1 MAAPKVPIEVDPE
14 SGVWSTD
21 GLPMLYVPRHFF
33 INNHL
38 AVEDAL
44 GREAYARLLYDAG
57 YGSAVTWC
65 EREAETHGLAGFEV
79 FHHYMRRISQRGW
92 GQFTVQSLDEA
103 TCEATVRVQHSVFVE
118 HFRAGAADGKAESA
132 QCYMFAGWLPGALAW
147 AGRTLG
153 REAALNSTEV
163 HCAAQGAHD
172 HCLFRVTAG

>member
-1 MAAPKVPIEVDPE
+1 MGAPRVPIEVDPE
-14 SGVWSTD
+14 SGVWRTD

-38 AVEDAL
+38 AVEQAL
-44 GREAYARLLYDAG
+44 GREAYAPLLYDAG
-57 YGSAVTWC
+57 YRSAFTWC

-92 GQFTVQSLDEA
+92 GLFAVQRLDEA
-103 TCEATVRVQHSVFVE
+103 TGEATVRVKHSLFVE
-118 HFRAGAADGKAESA
+118 HALAGQAEDMAGLA
-132 QCYMFAGWLPGALAW
+132 QCYMFTGWFPGALAW
-147 AGRTLG
+147 AARALG
-153 REAALNSTEV
+153 REPALACTEV

>member
-1 MAAPKVPIEVDPE
+1 MAAPQVPIEVDPE

-38 AVEDAL
+38 AVAEAL

-57 YGSAVTWC
+57 YRSAVTWC

-92 GQFTVQSLDEA
+92 GLFSVQRLDEA
-103 TCEATVRVQHSVFVE
+103 TCEATVRVHHSAFVE
-118 HFRAGAADGKAESA
+118 HSLASEADGMAGLA
-132 QCYMFAGWLPGALAW
+132 QCYMFAGWFPGALAW
-147 AGRTLG
+147 VGRALG
-153 REAALNSTEV
+153 REPALGCTEV
-163 HCAAQGAHD
+163 HCAVQGAHD
-172 HCLFRVTAG
+172 HCLFRVTVG